1 MFSTAGFGSAVFF
14 FARKCVKLSFCT
26 PAPAGFT
33 ISFGRSWNTVSC
45 CVPDFSCSHQFKEV
59 KERNEKVSCVPFTL
73 LISGTC
79 GLFADVSANAF
90 VDLTGL
96 EEYEG
101 IRLASGDSAS
111 SVL

>member
-1 MFSTAGFGSAVFF
+1 MFLISPVLINLRRLKKEMRKFLVFLSA
-14 FARKCVKLSFCT
+14 
-26 PAPAGFT
+26 
-33 ISFGRSWNTVSC
+33 
-45 CVPDFSCSHQFKEV
+45 
-59 KERNEKVSCVPFTL
+59 L

>member
-1 MFSTAGFGSAVFF
+1 MRKFLVFLSA
-14 FARKCVKLSFCT
+14 
-26 PAPAGFT
+26 
-33 ISFGRSWNTVSC
+33 
-45 CVPDFSCSHQFKEV
+45 
-59 KERNEKVSCVPFTL
+59 L